1 MAHNAI
7 SGTVPLYSPAAVGP
21 AHPPGAGAPASAAP
35 AREPR
40 RVPLHLVAAFGLTVL
55 LLVIVSAL
63 GAQTYRG
70 VQDVLRTVAY
80 DETRFIREALTE
92 KVQRILEPAENQ
104 LALLAYS
111 DLPAATT
118 LSQRLGELPL
128 ILEALK
134 RTTLIDASFV
144 GYPNGEFILF
154 RPLRTDKQRATFTA
168 PDKAALLVQSL
179 AVDAAGIMHGV
190 HQFFD
195 ADGRLLDS
203 IAKLDYRFDPRTRPW
218 YKAVGDGDEAIMT
231 PPYPFF
237 TTQEIGAT
245 MARRSPDGKAVV
257 GLDVTMGTIA
267 DALKDLRI
275 TPSAEIAVIDSG
287 QQVIGYHD
295 AGRMIAP
302 AADGGLR
309 LARINELGSPVLA
322 EAASAL
328 STGEERSEL
337 RVDGRGWQILR
348 ATIPGRAGHN
358 FTVLTAIP
366 NDELFAAA
374 RTIVGRQVV
383 IGVVIL
389 LLAIAIGWW
398 GAKLLTKSLH
408 LLVKETKA
416 IRSFDFSSDTKVPTI
431 LSEVDNL
438 ARALDTMK
446 GTIRKF
452 MEIDTAVSTERDLN
466 TLLERVLRETTR
478 LAGCD
483 GGVLYLIDKEGERL
497 EPEIARWHGHHVVDE
512 HIALPPLPLEVSDLL
527 PQTVEALKQG
537 QIVVVDRRLTDAEL
551 EALGLRRTI
560 EAMGA
565 ERVGLLA
572 VPLMNRKQEPLGVL
586 LSIKAIPAAE
596 AAWSVSG
603 RLRELIRAVSGSA
616 GIAIENRQL
625 LQGQKDLM
633 NALIKLV
640 AGAIDAKSAYTGGHC
655 QRVPVLTRM
664 LAEAACAQKDGPFE
678 HFRLSEEEWEA
689 VDIGSWLHDCG
700 KVTTPE
706 YVVDKATKLET
717 IYDRIHEVRMRFE
730 VLKRDVEIGYW
741 QAVAK
746 GGDPD
751 ALRARMESELRA
763 LDEDF
768 AFVAS
773 CNEGGEFMDPARTD
787 NLTRIAART
796 WRRTLDDRLGTSYEE
811 RARKDRTPAPRLPVE
826 EPLLAD
832 REDHI
837 TPRAPHE
844 IVDKANAWGIRV
856 ETPPHKFNRGE
867 LYNLSIGR
875 GTLTAE
881 ERYIINDHMTQTIM
895 MLESLPL
902 PRHLRAV
909 PEIAGGHHEKMNGTG
924 YPKRLKRDQ
933 MSPVARMMAIAD
945 VFEALT
951 AADRPY
957 KKAKP
962 LSEAIKIMGFMKKDN
977 HLDPELLDLFLTA
990 GVWKQYAE
998 RFLDAAQIDEPNI
1011 DAVLKTQPA

>member
-1 MAHNAI
+1 MHASA
-7 SGTVPLYSPAAVGP
+7 TAGP
-21 AHPPGAGAPASAAP
+21 AHPAGGGAASDAAA

-40 RVPLHLVAAFGLTVL
+40 RVPLHLVAALCLAVL
-55 LLVIVSAL
+55 LLVIVAAF

-70 VQDVLRTVAY
+70 VQDILRTLAY
-80 DETRFIREALTE
+80 DETRFIREALSE
-92 KVQRILEPAENQ
+92 KVQRILEPAESQ

-111 DLPAATT
+111 DLSTAGT
-118 LSQRLGELPL
+118 LPQRLGELPL

-154 RPLRTDKQRATFTA
+154 RPLRNGEKRTAFEA
-168 PDKAALLVQSL
+168 PDKSVLLVQS
-179 AVDAAGIMHGV
+179 VTRDAAGVMHGL

-195 ADGRLLDS
+195 VDGRLLDS
-203 IAKLDYRFDPRTRPW
+203 VAEPGYRFDPRTRPW
-218 YKAVGDGDEAIMT
+218 YKGVGSGAAAIMT
-231 PPYPFF
+231 APYPFF

-245 MARRSPDGKAVV
+245 MARRSADGKAVV

-275 TPSAEIAVIDSG
+275 TPSTEIAVIDSG

-309 LARINELGSPVLA
+309 LVRIDELASPVLA
-322 EAASAL
+322 QAVSAFDD
-328 STGEERSEL
+328 GAERGAL
-337 RVDGRGWQILR
+337 NIDGRGWQILR
-348 ATIPGRAGHN
+348 ATVPGRAAHQ
-358 FTVLTAIP
+358 FTVLIAIP

-374 RTIVGRQVV
+374 RRIVGRQVV

-389 LLAIAIGWW
+389 LGAIGIGWW
-398 GAKLLTKSLH
+398 GARRLTRSLH
-408 LLVKETKA
+408 LLVKETKL
-416 IRSFDFSSDTKVPTI
+416 IRSFDFSTDTKVPTI
-431 LSEVDNL
+431 LSEVENL

-446 GTIRKF
+446 RTIRKF
-452 MEIDTAVSTERDLN
+452 MEIDTAVSTERDLSA
-466 TLLERVLRETTR
+466 LLERVLRETTR

-497 EPEIARWHGHHVVDE
+497 EPEIARWHGHHAVDE
-512 HIALPPLPLEVSDLL
+512 HIALPSLSLEIGDLL
-527 PQTVEALKQG
+527 PQTVEALTQG
-537 QIVVVDRRLTDAEL
+537 RIVVVDRRLTDAEL
-551 EALGLRRTI
+551 GALGLRRTM
-560 EAMGA
+560 ETRDA

-572 VPLMNRKQEPLGVL
+572 VPLLNRKQEPLGVL
-586 LSIKAIPAAE
+586 LSIKTIRAGE
-596 AAWSVSG
+596 AAWSVNV

-616 GIAIENRQL
+616 GIAIENHQL
-625 LQGQKDLM
+625 LQAQKDLM
-633 NALIKLV
+633 NALIKLI

-664 LAEAACAQKDGPFE
+664 LAEAACAQKDGPFQ
-678 HFRLSEEEWEA
+678 HFQLSEEEWEA

-730 VLKRDVEIGYW
+730 VLKREVEIAHW

-751 ALRARMESELRA
+751 ALRDRMDAELRA

-773 CNEGGEFMDPARTD
+773 CNEGGEFMDPART
-787 NLTRIAART
+787 LRLKRIAART

-811 RARKDRTPAPRLPVE
+811 RARKERTPAQSLPVD

-832 REDHI
+832 RDDHI
-837 TPRAPHE
+837 TPRSAHE
-844 IVDKANAWGIRV
+844 MIDQENAWGIRV

-962 LSEAIKIMGFMKKDN
+962 LSEAIRIMGFMKKDN
-977 HLDPELLDLFLTA
+977 HLDPDLLDLFLTA

-998 RFLDAAQIDEPNI
+998 RFLDAAQIDEPDI
-1011 DAVLKTQPA
+1011 DAVLRTQPA

>member
-1 MAHNAI
+1 MADSTV
-7 SGTVPLYSPAAVGP
+7 SGTVPLHSPATAGP
-21 AHPPGAGAPASAAP
+21 AHPAGGGTANAA
-35 AREPR
+35 AGREPR
-40 RVPLHLVAAFGLTVL
+40 RVPLHLVAALCLSVL
-55 LLVIVSAL
+55 LLVIVMAI
-63 GAQTYRG
+63 GVQTYRG
-70 VQDVLRTVAY
+70 VQDTLRTVAY
-80 DETRFIREALTE
+80 DETRFIREALSE
-92 KVQRILEPAENQ
+92 KVQRILEPAEGQ

-111 DLPAATT
+111 DLSAATT
-118 LSQRLGELPL
+118 LPQRLAELPL

-134 RTTLIDASFV
+134 RATLVDASFV
-144 GYPNGEFILF
+144 GYPNGEFMLF
-154 RPLRTDKQRATFTA
+154 RPLRSGEQRTAFEA
-168 PDKAALLVQSL
+168 PDKAVLMAQS
-179 AVDAAGIMHGV
+179 VTRDPAGVMHGL

-203 IAKLDYRFDPRTRPW
+203 MAKPGYRFDPRTRPW
-218 YKAVGDGDEAIMT
+218 YKAVGDDGATVMT

-237 TTQEIGAT
+237 TTQQIGAT
-245 MARRSPDGKAVV
+245 MARRTPDRKAVV

-275 TPSAEIAVIDSG
+275 TPSTELAVIDSG

-309 LARINELGSPVLA
+309 LARIDELGSAVLA
-322 EAASAL
+322 QAASAL
-328 STGEERSEL
+328 NGKERGQL
-337 RVDGRGWQILR
+337 TIDGRGWEILR
-348 ATIPGRAGHN
+348 ATIAGRAANH
-358 FTVLTAIP
+358 FTVLIAIP

-374 RTIVGRQVV
+374 RQIVGRQVV

-389 LLAIAIGWW
+389 LVAIGIGWW
-398 GAKLLTKSLH
+398 GAKRLTRSLH
-408 LLVKETKA
+408 LLVKETKL
-416 IRSFDFSSDTKVPTI
+416 IRSFDFSADTKVPTI
-431 LSEVDNL
+431 LSEVETL
-438 ARALDTMK
+438 ARAVDTMK

-452 MEIDTAVSTERDLN
+452 MEIDTAVSTELDL
-466 TLLERVLRETTR
+466 TALLELVLRETTR
-478 LAGCD
+478 LAECD
-483 GGVLYLIDKEGERL
+483 GGVLYLLDKEGERL
-497 EPEIARWHGHHVVDE
+497 EPEIARWHGRHVVDE
-512 HIALPPLPLEVSDLL
+512 HIPLPSLSLEAGDLL

-537 QIVVVDRRLTDAEL
+537 QIVVADRHLTGAEA
-551 EALGLRRTI
+551 EALGVRRTM
-560 EAMGA
+560 EALGA

-572 VPLMNRKQEPLGVL
+572 VPLLNRKQEPLGVL
-586 LSIKAIPAAE
+586 LSIKAIRAGE
-596 AAWSVSG
+596 AAWSVSA

-616 GIAIENRQL
+616 GIAIENHQL
-625 LQGQKDLM
+625 LLAQKDLM
-633 NALIKLV
+633 NALIKLI

-664 LAEAACAQKDGPFE
+664 LAEAACAQKDGPFQ
-678 HFRLSEEEWEA
+678 HFLLSEEEWEA

-730 VLKRDVEIGYW
+730 VLKRDVELAYW

-751 ALRARMESELRA
+751 ALRARMEDELRA

-773 CNEGGEFMDPARTD
+773 CNEGGEFMDPARIER
-787 NLTRIAART
+787 LKRIAART

-811 RARKDRTPAPRLPVE
+811 RARKGRTAPPSLPVD

-844 IVDKANAWGIRV
+844 MIDKENAWGIRV
-856 ETPPHKFNRGE
+856 DTPPHKINRGE
-867 LYNLSIGR
+867 LYNLTIGR
-875 GTLTAE
+875 GTLTNE

-962 LSEAIKIMGFMKKDN
+962 LSEAIRIMGFMKKDH
-977 HLDPELLDLFLTA
+977 HLDPDLLDLFLTA
-990 GVWKQYAE
+990 GVWKEYAE
-998 RFLDAAQIDEPNI
+998 RFLDAAQIDEPDI
-1011 DAVLKTQPA
+1011 AAVLRTQPA

>member
-1 MAHNAI
+1 MGHSAI
-7 SGTVPLYSPAAVGP
+7 SGTVPLHSPAAQGP
-21 AHPPGAGAPASAAP
+21 AHPTGTASAPAS

-40 RVPLHLVAAFGLTVL
+40 RVPLHLVAASCVAVL
-55 LLVIVSAL
+55 LVVIVSAF
-63 GAQTYRG
+63 GSQTYLG
-70 VQDVLRTVAY
+70 VQDILRTVAY
-80 DETRFIREALTE
+80 DETRYIREALSE
-92 KVQRILEPAENQ
+92 KVQRILEPAESQ

-111 DLPAATT
+111 DLSTADT
-118 LSQRLGELPL
+118 LPRRLAELPL

-134 RTTLIDASFV
+134 RTALIDASFV

-154 RPLRTDKQRATFTA
+154 RPLRTGEKQTAFNA
-168 PDKAALLVQSL
+168 PDKAVLLMQS
-179 AVDAAGIMHGV
+179 VTRDAAGVMHGL

-203 IAKLDYRFDPRTRPW
+203 VAEPGYRFDPRTRPW
-218 YKAVGDGDEAIMT
+218 YKAVRDGGT
-231 PPYPFF
+231 VLTGPYPFF

-245 MARRSPDGKAVV
+245 MARRSADGKAVV
-257 GLDVTMGTIA
+257 GLDVTLRSIA

-275 TPSAEIAVIDSG
+275 TPSAEIAVIDQE
-287 QQVIGYHD
+287 QQVIGYYD
-295 AGRMIAP
+295 AGRMIA
-302 AADGGLR
+302 AGADGGLR
-309 LARINELGSPVLA
+309 LARIDELGSPVLA
-322 EAASAL
+322 QAATAFDSGADRGAL
-328 STGEERSEL
+328 TIK
-337 RVDGRGWQILR
+337 GRGWQILR
-348 ATIPGRAGHN
+348 AAIPGRGGQD
-358 FTVLTAIP
+358 FSLLIAIP

-374 RTIVGRQVV
+374 RQIVSRQVV

-389 LLAIAIGWW
+389 LVAIAIGWW
-398 GAKLLTKSLH
+398 GAKRLTRSLH
-408 LLVKETKA
+408 LLVKETKL

-431 LSEVDNL
+431 LSEVETL

-452 MEIDTAVSTERDLN
+452 MEIDTALAAERDLK
-466 TLLERVLRETTR
+466 TLLERVVRETAR
-478 LAGCD
+478 LASCD
-483 GGVLYLIDKEGERL
+483 GGVLYLVDKDGERL
-497 EPEIARWHGHHVVDE
+497 EPEIARWHGRRVIDE
-512 HIALPPLPLEVSDLL
+512 HLALPSL
-527 PQTVEALKQG
+527 ALGSGALVPEIAQALRDTG
-537 QIVVVDRRLTDAEL
+537 IVVTDRPLSAPEL
-551 EALGLRRTI
+551 AVLGLSRAQLSEQEGT
-560 EAMGA
+560 
-565 ERVGLLA
+565 GLVV
-572 VPLMNRKQEPLGVL
+572 VPLLNRKQEPLGAL
-586 LSIKAIPAAE
+586 LLIKAIRAGDS
-596 AAWSVSG
+596 AWSVSS
-603 RLRELIRAVSGSA
+603 RLRELIRAVSAGA
-616 GIAIENRQL
+616 GIAIENHQL
-625 LQGQKDLM
+625 LQAQKDLM
-633 NALIKLV
+633 NALIKLI

-655 QRVPVLTRM
+655 QRVPVLTRL
-664 LAEAACAQKDGPFE
+664 LAEAACAQTDGPFQ
-678 HFRLSEEEWEA
+678 HFHLSEEEWEA

-730 VLKRDVEIGYW
+730 VIKRDAEIAYW

-746 GGDPD
+746 GGDAD
-751 ALRARMESELRA
+751 ALRLRMEEELRA

-768 AFVAS
+768 AFVAA
-773 CNEGGEFMDPARTD
+773 CNEGGEFMDPARVER
-787 NLTRIAART
+787 LKGIAART

-811 RARKDRTPAPRLPVE
+811 RARKDRTPPPSLPVD

-832 REDHI
+832 RDDHI

-844 IVDKANAWGIRV
+844 IVDKANPWGIRV

-875 GTLTAE
+875 GTLTTE
-881 ERYIINDHMTQTIM
+881 ERYIINDHMSQTIM

-962 LSEAIKIMGFMKKDN
+962 LSEAITIMGFMKKDH
-977 HLDPELLDLFLTA
+977 HLDPELLDLFLAA

-998 RFLDAAQIDEPNI
+998 RFLDAAQIDEPDI
-1011 DAVLKTQPA
+1011 EAVLKTQPA

>member
-1 MAHNAI
+1 
-7 SGTVPLYSPAAVGP
+7 
-21 AHPPGAGAPASAAP
+21 
-35 AREPR
+35 
-40 RVPLHLVAAFGLTVL
+40 LHLLAALCL
-55 LLVIVSAL
+55 AILLVVVVGAL

-70 VQDVLRTVAY
+70 VRAILGTVAF
-80 DETRFIREALTE
+80 DETRYIRDALAE
-92 KVQRILEPAENQ
+92 KVESVFQPAESQ
-104 LALLAYS
+104 LALLAFS
-111 DLPAATT
+111 DL
-118 LSQRLGELPL
+118 SQSSNLGLRLAELPA
-128 ILEALK
+128 ILDDLNRNK
-134 RTTLIDASFV
+134 LIDASFV

-154 RPLRTDKQRATFTA
+154 RPLRDAAGRALFNA
-168 PDKAALLVQSL
+168 PAGAALLVQSL
-179 AVDAAGIMHGV
+179 ALDSADVMLGTYL
-190 HQFFD
+190 FYD
-195 ADGRLLDS
+195 ADGHLLDTV
-203 IAKLDYRFDPRTRPW
+203 AKPDYRFDPRTRPW
-218 YKAVGDGDEAIMT
+218 YKAVGEGDESIVT
-231 PPYPFF
+231 TPYPFF
-237 TTQEIGAT
+237 TTAAVGAT
-245 MARRSPDGKAVV
+245 MARRSADGAAIV
-257 GLDVTMGTIA
+257 GLDVTLQSIA
-267 DALKDLRI
+267 SALASMHI
-275 TPSAEIAVIDSG
+275 TPSSEIAVVNAS
-287 QQVIGYHD
+287 QQVIGYRD
-295 AGRMIAP
+295 ANKMIAP
-302 AADGGLR
+302 SSDGGLR
-309 LARINELGSPVLA
+309 LATIDELGVPVLA
-322 EAASAL
+322 RSVTAFGR
-328 STGEERSEL
+328 GEIRIE
-337 RVDGRGWQILR
+337 GRGWQVLR
-348 ATIPGRAGHN
+348 ASIPIRAGQS
-358 FTVLTAIP
+358 FTLLIAIP

-374 RTIVGRQVV
+374 RTIVGQQVV
-383 IGVVIL
+383 IGLVTL
-389 LLAIAIGWW
+389 LAAIAIGWW
-398 GAKLLTKSLH
+398 GVRRLTRPLH

-416 IRSFDFSSDTKVPTI
+416 IRSFDFSTDTKVPTI
-431 LSEVDNL
+431 VAEVETL
-438 ARALDTMK
+438 ARALDTTK
-446 GTIRKF
+446 ATIRKF
-452 MEIDTAVSTERDLN
+452 LEIGNALSMERDL
-466 TLLERVLRETTR
+466 TALLQRVLRETAQ
-478 LAGCD
+478 LASCD
-483 GGVLYLIDKEGERL
+483 GGVLYLIDKDGQHL
-497 EPEIARWHGHHVVDE
+497 EPEIARWHGRRVVDE
-512 HIALPPLPLEVSDLL
+512 RTVLPSLPLHSPSIVPETDG
-527 PQTVEALKQG
+527 ALEQG
-537 QIVVVDRRLTDAEL
+537 ELVVAQRRLAAAEL
-551 EALGLRRTI
+551 EALGLSHTQAS
-560 EAMGA
+560 EA
-565 ERVGLLA
+565 ERTGLVI
-572 VPLMNRKQEPLGVL
+572 VPLLNRKQEPLGL
-586 LSIKAIPAAE
+586 LLLIKTIHAGD
-596 AAWSVSG
+596 AAWSVGS

-625 LQGQKDLM
+625 LEAQKDLM

-664 LAEAACAQKDGPFE
+664 LAEAACAQKDGPFQ
-678 HFRLSEEEWEA
+678 HFQLSEEEWEA

-717 IYDRIHEVRMRFE
+717 IHDRIHEVRMRFE
-730 VLKRDVEIGYW
+730 VLKRDVEIAYW
-741 QAVAK
+741 QALAK
-746 GGDPD
+746 GGEPD
-751 ALRARMESELRA
+751 ALRERMDAELRA

-773 CNEGGEFMDPARTD
+773 CNEGGEFMDPARIER
-787 NLTRIAART
+787 LKRIAARI

-811 RARKDRTPAPRLPVE
+811 RARKDRTAAPALPVD

-832 REDHI
+832 REDHV

-844 IVDKANAWGIRV
+844 MIDKENAWGIRV

-875 GTLTAE
+875 GTLTNE

-1011 DAVLKTQPA
+1011 EAVLKTQPA

>member
-1 MAHNAI
+1 MAHSAI
-7 SGTVPLYSPAAVGP
+7 SGTVPLRSPATAGP
-21 AHPPGAGAPASAAP
+21 VHPPGAGQSAGAAA

-40 RVPLHLVAAFGLTVL
+40 RVPLHLVAAFGLAVL
-55 LLVIVSAL
+55 LLVIVSAF

-70 VQDVLRTVAY
+70 VQDILRTVAY

-92 KVQRILEPAENQ
+92 KVQRILEPAESQ

-111 DLPAATT
+111 DLSASTT
-118 LSQRLGELPL
+118 LPQRLGELPL

-154 RPLRTDKQRATFTA
+154 RPLRSDKQRATFTA
-168 PDKAALLVQSL
+168 PDKAVLLVQSL
-179 AVDAAGIMHGV
+179 TIDPAGVMHGL

-203 IAKLDYRFDPRTRPW
+203 LARPEYRFDPRTRPW
-218 YKAVGDGDEAIMT
+218 YKAVGDNDAAIMT

-237 TTQEIGAT
+237 TTQQIGAT
-245 MARRSPDGKAVV
+245 MARRTPDRKAVV
-257 GLDVTMGTIA
+257 GLDVTMGTLA

-275 TPSAEIAVIDSG
+275 SPSAEIAIIDSG
-287 QQVIGYHD
+287 RQVIGYHD

-309 LARINELGSPVLA
+309 LTRIDELGSPVLA
-322 EAASAL
+322 QAASTLA
-328 STGEERSEL
+328 SGEERSQL
-337 RVDGRGWQILR
+337 RIDGRGWQILR
-348 ATIPGRAGHN
+348 ATIPGRAGHD

-374 RTIVGRQVV
+374 RQIVGRQVV
-383 IGVVIL
+383 IGVIIL
-389 LLAIAIGWW
+389 VLAIAVGWW
-398 GAKLLTKSLH
+398 GAKRLTKSLH

-416 IRSFDFSSDTKVPTI
+416 IRSFDFSSDIKVPTI
-431 LSEVDNL
+431 LTEVETL
-438 ARALDTMK
+438 SRAVDTMK
-446 GTIRKF
+446 WTIRKF
-452 MEIDTAVSTERDLN
+452 MDVGTALSAEHDL
-466 TLLERVLRETTR
+466 TALLVRVVRETKQ

-483 GGVLYLIDKEGERL
+483 GGVLYLIDRDRQHL
-497 EPEIARWHGHHVVDE
+497 RPEIIRWRHLPIMDE
-512 HIALPPLPLEVSDLL
+512 RFAPQSLPLNGSDLFAETIHGL
-527 PQTVEALKQG
+527 HRGE
-537 QIVVVDRRLTDAEL
+537 IVVVDRALEEAEL
-551 EALGLRRTI
+551 DATGLRSAMEALQ
-560 EAMGA
+560 A
-565 ERVGLLA
+565 ERVGLVA
-572 VPLMNRKQEPLGVL
+572 VPLYDRKQEPLGMIL
-586 LSIKAIPAAE
+586 LIKAIHHDE
-596 AAWSVSG
+596 SWLINKH
-603 RLRELIRAVSGSA
+603 LRELIRAVSGSA
-616 GIAIENRQL
+616 GIAIENRRL
-625 LQGQKDLM
+625 LQAQKDLM
-633 NALIKLV
+633 NSLIKLI

-678 HFRLSEEEWEA
+678 NFHLSEEEWEA

-730 VLKRDVEIGYW
+730 VLKRDVEMAYW

-751 ALRARMESELRA
+751 ALRARMDDELRA

-768 AFVAS
+768 AFVAT
-773 CNEGGEFMDPARTD
+773 CNEGGEFMDPARVER
-787 NLTRIAART
+787 LKRIGART

-811 RARKDRTPAPRLPVE
+811 RARKERAPAPSLPVD

-832 REDHI
+832 REDHV

-844 IVDKANAWGIRV
+844 MVDKENAWGIRV

-902 PRHLRAV
+902 PHHLRAV

-962 LSEAIKIMGFMKKDN
+962 LSEAIKIMGFMKKDH

-1011 DAVLKTQPA
+1011 EAVLKTQPA

>member
-1 MAHNAI
+1 MAHSAI
-7 SGTVPLYSPAAVGP
+7 SGTVPLHPPTLAGP
-21 AHPPGAGAPASAAP
+21 AHPTGAAAVASE
-35 AREPR
+35 REPR
-40 RVPLHLVAAFGLTVL
+40 RVPLHLVAALCLTA
-55 LLVIVSAL
+55 LLVVIVAAF

-70 VQDVLRTVAY
+70 VQDTLRTVAY
-80 DETRFIREALTE
+80 DETRFIREALSE
-92 KVQRILEPAENQ
+92 KVQRTLEPAESQ

-111 DLPAATT
+111 DLSAAAT
-118 LSQRLGELPL
+118 LPQRLGELPL

-154 RPLRTDKQRATFTA
+154 RPLRNGEERTAFEA
-168 PDKAALLVQSL
+168 PDQAVLLVQS
-179 AVDAAGIMHGV
+179 VTRDAAGVMHGL

-195 ADGRLLDS
+195 AAGRLLDS
-203 IAKLDYRFDPRTRPW
+203 VAKPDYRFDPRTRPW
-218 YKAVGDGDEAIMT
+218 YKSVGDGDAAIMT
-231 PPYPFF
+231 EPYPFF

-245 MARRSPDGKAVV
+245 MARRTADGKAVV

-275 TPSAEIAVIDSG
+275 TASAEIAVVDSG

-302 AADGGLR
+302 SADGGLR
-309 LARINELGSPVLA
+309 LARLDELGSPVLA
-322 EAASAL
+322 QAASAL
-328 STGEERSEL
+328 NDGDERGQL
-337 RVDGRGWQILR
+337 TIDGRGWEIMR
-348 ATIPGRAGHN
+348 AAIPGRAAN
-358 FTVLTAIP
+358 KFTVLIAVP
-366 NDELFAAA
+366 DDELFAAA
-374 RTIVGRQVV
+374 RRIVGRQVV
-383 IGVVIL
+383 IGVAIL
-389 LLAIAIGWW
+389 LVAIGVGWW
-398 GAKLLTKSLH
+398 GAKRLTRSLH
-408 LLVKETKA
+408 LLVKETKLV
-416 IRSFDFSSDTKVPTI
+416 RSFDFSTDTKIPTI
-431 LSEVDNL
+431 LSEVETL
-438 ARALDTMK
+438 ARAVDTMK

-452 MEIDTAVSTERDLN
+452 MEIDTAVSTERDL
-466 TLLERVLRETTR
+466 TALLELVLRETTR
-478 LAGCD
+478 LADCD

-497 EPEIARWHGHHVVDE
+497 EPEIARWHGRHVVDE
-512 HIALPPLPLEVSDLL
+512 HIALPSLALEIGDLL
-527 PQTVEALKQG
+527 PQTVEALKQR
-537 QIVVVDRRLTDAEL
+537 QIVVADRRLTEAEL
-551 EALGLRRTI
+551 EALGLRRTM
-560 EAMGA
+560 AALGA

-572 VPLMNRKQEPLGVL
+572 VPLLNRKQEPLGVL
-586 LSIKAIPAAE
+586 LSIKAIRASDAT
-596 AAWSVSG
+596 WSVNP
-603 RLRELIRAVSGSA
+603 RLRELIRAASGSA
-616 GIAIENRQL
+616 GIAIENHQL
-625 LQGQKDLM
+625 LQAQKDLM
-633 NALIKLV
+633 NALIKLI

-664 LAEAACAQKDGPFE
+664 LAEAACAQKDGPFQQ
-678 HFRLSEEEWEA
+678 FQLSEEEWEA

-730 VLKRDVEIGYW
+730 VLKRDVEMAYW

-751 ALRARMESELRA
+751 ALRARMEDELRA

-773 CNEGGEFMDPARTD
+773 CNEGGEFMDPART
-787 NLTRIAART
+787 LRLKRIAGRT

-811 RARKDRTPAPRLPVE
+811 RARKDRTPAPSLPVD

-844 IVDKANAWGIRV
+844 MIGKENAWGIRV

-895 MLESLPL
+895 MLEGLPL

-962 LSEAIKIMGFMKKDN
+962 LSEAIRIMGFMKKDH

-998 RFLDAAQIDEPNI
+998 RFLDAAQMDEPDI
-1011 DAVLKTQPA
+1011 EAVLKTQPA